1 MAAPVI
7 NNIALPVSRV
17 LITPDGPD
25 PEEATTGIVFRNS
38 AQGSSSFSSVG
49 SHILFV
55 KEMSTEVVVDSE
67 EYLAMH
73 ESAIVG
79 LIPE

>member
-1 MAAPVI
+1 MATPVI
-7 NNIALPVSRV
+7 NNLVLPVGRV
-17 LITPDGPD
+17 LVIPDDPD
-25 PEEATTGIVFRNS
+25 PEEATTGIVFACS
-38 AQGSSSFSSVG
+38 AQGSSAFGAVG

-55 KEMSTEVVVDSE
+55 KEMTTEVVVNGE

-73 ESAIVG
+73 EEAIVG